1 MLKLDFQ
8 PEMKDVGICI
18 RVTGKKGL
26 KPHEVL
32 NLHWAVDDNN
42 NHSGVWFSTSSPIT
56 PERSNFN
63 IKKIIFFSYQ
73 EKWCAIADVL
83 DFKHY
88 KEATCPND
96 EDKYLVKEFVEN
108 KKVWIKVNNFVQIDF
123 SKDLLNYKL
132 INENSSTLKDKVS
145 VPRFNYCYFE
155 LK

>member
-73 EKWCAIADVL
+73 EKMVCD
-83 DFKHY
+83 
-88 KEATCPND
+88 C
-96 EDKYLVKEFVEN
+96 
-108 KKVWIKVNNFVQIDF
+108 
-123 SKDLLNYKL
+123 
-132 INENSSTLKDKVS
+132 
-145 VPRFNYCYFE
+145 
-155 LK
+155 